1 MCEHHNGPP
10 QRPPGLTLGDIVRTH
25 GAAYRQAHPLCG
37 VQDKAL
43 RAIARCRTA
52 ALGGHRSRCDHCGAE
67 VNQYNS
73 CRNRH
78 CPTCQTVSRLRWL
91 EAREAELLPVP
102 YFHVVFTL
110 PHALNPL
117 AQGNPALIYT
127 LLFKAAADTL
137 KTFANDPKHLG
148 AVPGITLVLHTWSQ
162 NLSQHIHV
170 HGVVTGGGLSADG
183 EHWVPCKRNPHA
195 NKVFLFPVKALSQ
208 VFRGKYVS
216 GLRQAYDAGELTFA
230 GGTERFAS
238 PIGFACLL
246 DQLHQKP
253 WIVFAKHPFAGPKQV
268 LRYLS
273 RYTHRVAI
281 GNHRLLSMRDGEVRF
296 RYKDYADH
304 DQQKTLTLTTDEF
317 LRRFLLH
324 ILPNG
329 FMRLRH
335 YGLLAN
341 RYRKQKIARCRH
353 LLHQPDPPPQEKED
367 AAELLQRLA
376 GIDITLCPVCKRGH
390 LQDIGLITK
399 PPIPTATGP
408 PGAPA

>member
-10 QRPPGLTLGDIVRTH
+10 QRPSGLTLGDIVRAH
-25 GAAYRQAHPLCG
+25 GADYRQSHSLCG

-52 ALGGHRSRCDHCGAE
+52 ALGGHRFRCDHCGTE
-67 VNQYNS
+67 VNQYNA

-78 CPTCQTVSRLRWL
+78 CPTCQTVARLRWL

-110 PHALNPL
+110 PHELNSL
-117 AQGNPALIYT
+117 AQGNPALLYA
-127 LLFKAAADTL
+127 LLFRAAAETL
-137 KTFANDPKHLG
+137 KAFARDPKHLG
-148 AVPGITLVLHTWSQ
+148 AEPGITLVLHTWGQ
-162 NLSQHIHV
+162 NLSQHLHV
-170 HGVVTGGGLSADG
+170 HCIVTGGGLTADRSR
-183 EHWVPCKRNPHA
+183 WIACKRNPHA
-195 NKVFLFPVKALSQ
+195 NKVFLFPVKALSI
-208 VFRGKYVS
+208 VFRGKFIS
-216 GLRQAYDAGELTFA
+216 GLRETYDAGRLHFA
-230 GGTERFAS
+230 AGTARYAS
-238 PIGFACLL
+238 PNGFACLL

-253 WIVFAKHPFAGPKQV
+253 WVVYAKHPFAGPRQV

-281 GNHRLLSMRDGEVRF
+281 GNQRLLSMRDDKVRF

-304 DQQKTLTLTTDEF
+304 DQQKTLTLSTDEF

-324 ILPNG
+324 ILPSG

-341 RYRKQKIARCRH
+341 RYRKQKIAQCRT
-353 LLHQPDPPPQEKED
+353 LLQQPEPPQREKED
-367 AAELLQRLA
+367 AIELLQRLA
-376 GIDITLCPVCKRGH
+376 GIDITLCPICKRGH
-390 LQDIGLITK
+390 LQDIGLIAK
-399 PPIPTATGP
+399 PPTPTATGP
-408 PGAPA
+408 PRASA